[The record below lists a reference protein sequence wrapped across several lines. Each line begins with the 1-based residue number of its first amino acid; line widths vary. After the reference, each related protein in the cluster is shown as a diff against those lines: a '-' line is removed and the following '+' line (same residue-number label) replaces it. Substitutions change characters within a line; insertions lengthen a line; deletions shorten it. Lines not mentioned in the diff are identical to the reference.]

1 MLIKKEWMRHK
12 RMIVLAVWWLSGA
25 VCAFCQQWSMKTN
38 LLSDAVLLPSL
49 GAEYAV
55 TPRWTVALDASWMP
69 LRLSSEHYLKEL
81 KVQPEAHYWFRAPFT
96 GPFVGP
102 ALSYRL
108 YNFGG
113 LPVLNTKDSRT
124 QGYLL
129 GVGCTAG
136 WHFSLGPRWGLELYT
151 AGLCLCSLPPLRYAP
166 FPCCHPPLVCPL
178 PRPHIAEPELG
189 IYDKIRIYETEDHSA
204 DDALLYGHRSP
215 DRL

>member
-55 TPRWTVALDASWMP
+55 TLRWTVALDASWMP

-113 LPVLNTKDSRT
+113 LSVLNTKDSRT

-129 GVGCTAG
+129 GMGCTAG
-136 WHFSLGPRWGLELYT
+136 WHFSLGPRWGLEPSITLGYAYAAYRRYDT
-151 AGLCLCSLPPLRYAP
+151 PRSRVVTRRWYVHYFGPTSLNLN
-166 FPCCHPPLVCPL
+166 LVYM
-178 PRPHIAEPELG
+178 I
-189 IYDKIRIYETEDHSA
+189 K
-204 DDALLYGHRSP
+204 
-215 DRL
+215 